1 MTDHRAWVHLHAEGT
16 RRRNRGEEQRVA
28 FIRGMDSVTRSFLR
42 EKHMTTTPRAGLRQ
56 WQEAECH
63 FLVSK

>member
-28 FIRGMDSVTRSFLR
+28 FIRGMDSVTRSFPKR
-42 EKHMTTTPRAGLRQ
+42 KAHDDDTTGRPSAVAGG
-56 WQEAECH
+56 
-63 FLVSK
+63 